1 MIPLQEGAQVQAGAQ
16 EGFDPIARSGCGQSG
31 EGLLEVVLCHAT
43 QSWPWSGIAGFLLV
57 GGCVGGF
64 LLWRRHR
71 ERQARLPLLVFPT
84 TGGPPLARVSP
95 PPAPSPTP
103 SADAAEAKPLED
115 RRVTD
120 QGAPAG
126 KERRKRSRDRRRKR
140 RGKGTHAPSPSA
152 TPSAPPPPAPGVK
165 EAPPPEPVS
174 SPGPDPSPGV
184 APPPPHAEVDPFAEG
199 TLQLLPGWLER
210 KAGEAPSDEIR
221 FVRVPGAPPEV
232 TFGRQPG
239 PEFRHVQLRSP
250 AVSRLHARLILVE
263 EGWTI
268 RNESGTNPT
277 LLNGKVLDSASGD
290 ILLVEGDRI
299 EMGDVVFVFHGA
311 RGRDALSA
319 RSGWHTD
326 QGPRPTNQDAVLV
339 RKLTDSREL
348 AVVCDGMGSHTA
360 GGRASH
366 AAMEAFVAELEGG
379 GELEDAVHAAQEAVR
394 RVATAESDPDGVGT
408 TLVALLRDGG
418 AYRVVNVGDSRAYR
432 LLREGLVRITR
443 DHSFVE
449 EAVASGRMSAE
460 EARRSPLRNAVTRSL
475 GETPAAEAD
484 FFGPYEI
491 ERGERVLLSSDG
503 LHGVLDD
510 GTIARLLGEDLPVPD
525 LPRRLVRAALE
536 AGTRDNVSV
545 ATLSFH

>member
-1 MIPLQEGAQVQAGAQ
+1 MIPLQEGLQ
-16 EGFDPIARSGCGQSG
+16 EGVDPVSGSGCGAPGQG
-31 EGLLEVVLCHAT
+31 IVEMALCHAT
-43 QSWPWSGIAGFLLV
+43 ESWPWSAIAGLLLL
-57 GGCVGGF
+57 GGCVAG
-64 LLWRRHR
+64 LVLWRRHR
-71 ERQARLPLLVFPT
+71 ERQSRLPLLVFPT

-95 PPAPSPTP
+95 PPASAPAPP
-103 SADAAEAKPLED
+103 AADAEGAPRED
-115 RRVTD
+115 RRVAE

-126 KERRKRSRDRRRKR
+126 KERRRPSRDRRKKSRT
-140 RGKGTHAPSPSA
+140 GGTDAPAPAAPSSSPPA
-152 TPSAPPPPAPGVK
+152 GVPAPAERGSSPPAPVFPAVADTSR
-165 EAPPPEPVS
+165 EDVPPAV
-174 SPGPDPSPGV
+174 
-184 APPPPHAEVDPFAEG
+184 HAAADPFAEG

-290 ILLVEGDRI
+290 SLLVEGDRI
-299 EMGDVVFVFHGA
+299 EMGDVVFVYHGA

-339 RKLTDSREL
+339 RKLNDGREI

-366 AAMEAFVAELEGG
+366 AAMEAFVADLEGG

-394 RVATAESDPDGVGT
+394 RVAAAESDPDGVGT

-432 LLREGLVRITR
+432 LVREGLVRLTR

-475 GETPAAEAD
+475 GESPAAEAD
-484 FFGPYEI
+484 FFGPFEI

-510 GTIARLLGEDLPVPD
+510 QAIARLLGEDLPVPD

-545 ATLSFH
+545 AAISFH